1 MGDYVRL
8 LFYAGLR
15 RNAAE
20 TLTRDQVI
28 GEWSALRIPGAGP
41 KKPGYIVPLSAPAVA
56 LLKARDTGGRFF
68 SPFAREKQRL
78 DSRLSQVAP
87 WTLHDIRHHVR
98 TMLSRVASPDIAERC
113 VGHRLQGIRKVY
125 DHYTYM
131 PEMREALEALA
142 KVIRG
147 IVTHG

>member
-1 MGDYVRL
+1 VVRTPDTWGRTKE
-8 LFYAGLR
+8 AR
-15 RNAAE
+15 VHRPAICPC
-20 TLTRDQVI
+20 R
-28 GEWSALRIPGAGP
+28 GATQGP
-41 KKPGYIVPLSAPAVA
+41 
-56 LLKARDTGGRFF
+56 RHWRRFF

-142 KVIRG
+142 KVICNWEAPSG
-147 IVTHG
+147 ASSH